1 MLADLAAMS
10 ARTVAQL
17 AAIIDS
23 VPTAIVMVDPRGTID
38 LANAQAERLFKYA
51 RAELIGESV
60 EMLVPHRFRGGH
72 PALRKS
78 FHERPSA
85 RRMGAGRDL
94 FGLRKDGTEFPI
106 EIGLNPIETDE
117 GLYVVSAIVDITD
130 RKRMEARFRGMVESA
145 PTAML
150 MVDHD
155 GMIVVVNAEL
165 ERLFGYG
172 REELLHKKVEAL
184 LPKRFSA
191 SHPALRAGYVSSP
204 RARPMGVG
212 RDLAGLRKDGTEFP
226 IEIGLNPIETDEG
239 VFVLGAVVDIS
250 ERTRQAEWLQQSHEA
265 LERSNID
272 LQRFAY
278 IASHDLQTP
287 MRSIASFVEL
297 LGSTYGDRLDA
308 QGRDWL
314 RRTTESIT
322 HLQTMVRDLLDY
334 SRVDSG
340 AHPFQRISFR
350 DVVDRAI
357 LLLDASIGESGA
369 TITIGELPEV
379 TGEIAQLVQLMLNL
393 IGNAIKYRT
402 REPPHVRVSAERRGD
417 DWIFAVG
424 DNGIGIAPKHHER
437 IFDLFKRLHEAK
449 EYPGNGIG
457 LAVSRRIVS
466 RHGGKIWVESES
478 GKGSVFYFTVAEGPA
493 GRG

>member
-23 VPTAIVMVDPRGTID
+23 VPTAIVMVDPRGKID

-72 PALRKS
+72 PALRES
-78 FHERPSA
+78 FHQRPSA

-191 SHPALRAGYVSSP
+191 SHPALRAGYLSSP

-250 ERTRQAEWLQQSHEA
+250 ERTRQAERLQQSHEA

-340 AHPFQRISFR
+340 AQPFQRISFR

-393 IGNAIKYRT
+393 IGNAIKYRAGA
-402 REPPHVRVSAERRGD
+402 PPHVHVSAERRGD
-417 DWIFAVG
+417 DWIFAVA

-466 RHGGKIWVESES
+466 RHGGRIWVESES